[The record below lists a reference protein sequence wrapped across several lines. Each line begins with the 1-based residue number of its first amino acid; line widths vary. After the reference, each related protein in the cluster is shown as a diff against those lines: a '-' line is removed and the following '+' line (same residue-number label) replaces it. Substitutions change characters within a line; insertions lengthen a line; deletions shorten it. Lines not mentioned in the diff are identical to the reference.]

1 MILAALRT
9 PDRVVLFVYFALL
22 IGAGF
27 YFRKRSGTVEGFTV
41 ANRSLPGWVVG
52 LSIFGTY
59 LSSNTFIGVP
69 GKAYGSN
76 WNSFVFSLS
85 LPIGAFIAVKWFV
98 PFYRRHAGLS
108 AYEHLERRFGAWA
121 RVYAVVCYLLT
132 QVARVGTIMFGVALG
147 LHALTGW
154 NIAAIIIV
162 SGFAVTLYTLL
173 GGIEAVIWTDAIQ
186 SVILTLGAAVVVILI
201 LSGMPEGAGQAVS
214 LAIEA
219 DKFSLGDF
227 GPSLTKST
235 FWVVLFYGIFINLT
249 NFGIDQNFVQRYHA
263 ADSEKAAGR
272 SVWMGALMYMPV
284 VLMFFFIGSILF
296 SYYQVNPD
304 LLQEVKFDKAIEM
317 MDGEHLRRQTGGSL
331 LGRLRH
337 WLGGHDESPGLT
349 TVWYTPG
356 FGWGDQAWMQPNDYA
371 DNVLPHFI
379 ANQMPVGL
387 AGLLIAALFA
397 AAMSSIDTSLNS
409 SSTIALQ
416 DFYRRWFR
424 PDADEAQSLRFL
436 RVMTIVWGSIGTG
449 VALAIIGVKSILD
462 EWWKISGVFAG
473 GMLGLFLLGFISRRA
488 NNAGAAV
495 GATIG
500 LLVILWMTFTPEME
514 GDLGWL
520 RSPFHANMITVI
532 GTLSIFLIGLGASR
546 VLGRKNG

>member
-1 MILAALRT
+1 MILAELRT
-9 PDRVVLFVYFALL
+9 PDIVVLFVYFALL

-69 GKAYGSN
+69 GQAYGSN
-76 WNSFVFSLS
+76 WNGFVFSLS
-85 LPIGAFIAVKWFV
+85 LPIAAFISVKWFV

-108 AYEHLERRFGAWA
+108 AYEHLETRFGAWA

-132 QVARVGTIMFGVALG
+132 QVSRVGTIMFGVAVG

-154 NIAAIIIV
+154 DIATIIV
-162 SGFAVTLYTLL
+162 ASGFAVTLYTLM

-186 SVILTLGAAVVVILI
+186 SIVLTVGAAVVVVLV
-201 LSGMPEGAGQAVS
+201 LTGMPEGAGQAIR
-214 LAIEA
+214 LA
-219 DKFSLGDF
+219 DDVGKFSLGDF
-227 GPSLTKST
+227 GSSLAPLEPFGQST
-235 FWVVLFYGIFINLT
+235 FWVILAYGIVMNLT

-272 SVWMGALMYMPV
+272 SVWFGSLIYIPV
-284 VLMFFFIGSILF
+284 ALMFFFIGSILF
-296 SYYQVNPD
+296 SYYEVNPEF
-304 LLQEVKFDKAIEM
+304 LAEVKFDKAIEM
-317 MDGEHLRRQTGGSL
+317 MQ
-331 LGRLRH
+331 
-337 WLGGHDESPGLT
+337 DESPGLT

-424 PDADEAQSLRFL
+424 PDADEAQSLCFL
-436 RVMTIVWGSIGTG
+436 RVMTIVWGIIGTG
-449 VALAIIGVKSILD
+449 VALAMMGVQSILD
-462 EWWKISGVFAG
+462 AWWKISGVFAG

-488 NNAGAAV
+488 TNAGAV
-495 GATIG
+495 TGATVG
-500 LLVILWMTFTPEME
+500 LLVILWLTFSTGLT
-514 GDLGWL
+514 GDLEWL
-520 RSPFHANMITVI
+520 RSPFHAHMTSVI
-532 GTLSIFLIGLGASR
+532 GTLSIFLIGLGASQIF
-546 VLGRKNG
+546 GRKSD

>member
-9 PDRVVLFVYFALL
+9 PDIVVLFVYFALL

-69 GKAYGSN
+69 GQAYGSN
-76 WNSFVFSLS
+76 WNGFVFSLS
-85 LPIGAFIAVKWFV
+85 LPIAAFISVKWFV

-108 AYEHLERRFGAWA
+108 AYEHLEARFGPWA

-132 QVARVGTIMFGVALG
+132 QVTRVGTIMFGVAVG

-154 NIAAIIIV
+154 DIAAIIIV
-162 SGFAVTLYTLL
+162 SGFAVTLYTLM

-186 SVILTLGAAVVVILI
+186 SVILTLGAAVVVIVI
-201 LSGMPEGAGQAVS
+201 LTDMPEGPGQAIH
-214 LAIEA
+214 LANEA

-227 GPSLTKST
+227 GPSLASST
-235 FWVVLFYGIFINLT
+235 FWVILMYGIVMNLT

-263 ADSEKAAGR
+263 AESDKAAGR
-272 SVWMGALMYMPV
+272 SVWFGSLIYIPV
-284 VLMFFFIGSILF
+284 ALMFFFIGSILF
-296 SYYQVNPD
+296 SYYEVNPEF
-304 LLQEVKFDKAIEM
+304 LEQVKMDKAIEQVTA
-317 MDGEHLRRQTGGSL
+317 D
-331 LGRLRH
+331 
-337 WLGGHDESPGLT
+337 SPGLAKGS
-349 TVWYTPG
+349 PEALAEAKRLASG
-356 FGWGDQAWMQPNDYA
+356 MQPGDYG
-371 DNVLPHFI
+371 DKVLPHFI
-379 ANQMPVGL
+379 ANKIPAGL

-436 RVMTIVWGSIGTG
+436 RVMTVVWGGIGTG
-449 VALAIIGVKSILD
+449 VALAIIGVESILD
-462 EWWKISGVFAG
+462 AWWKISGVFAG

-488 NNAGAAV
+488 NNAGAV
-495 GATIG
+495 TGATVG
-500 LLVILWMTFTPEME
+500 LLVILWLTFSTGLTGELE
-514 GDLGWL
+514 WL
-520 RSPFHANMITVI
+520 RSPFHAHMTSVI
-532 GTLSIFLIGLGASR
+532 GTLSIFLIGLGASQ
-546 VLGRKNG
+546 VFGRKSD

>member
-1 MILAALRT
+1 
-9 PDRVVLFVYFALL
+9 
-22 IGAGF
+22 
-27 YFRKRSGTVEGFTV
+27 
-41 ANRSLPGWVVG
+41 
-52 LSIFGTY
+52 
-59 LSSNTFIGVP
+59 
-69 GKAYGSN
+69 
-76 WNSFVFSLS
+76 
-85 LPIGAFIAVKWFV
+85 
-98 PFYRRHAGLS
+98 
-108 AYEHLERRFGAWA
+108 
-121 RVYAVVCYLLT
+121 
-132 QVARVGTIMFGVALG
+132 
-147 LHALTGW
+147 
-154 NIAAIIIV
+154 
-162 SGFAVTLYTLL
+162 
-173 GGIEAVIWTDAIQ
+173 
-186 SVILTLGAAVVVILI
+186 VVVILI
-201 LSGMPEGAGQAVS
+201 LTGMPEGPGQAIH
-214 LAIEA
+214 LANEA

-227 GPSLTKST
+227 GPSLAKST

-284 VLMFFFIGSILF
+284 ALMFFFIGSILF
-296 SYYQVNPD
+296 SYYQENPD
-304 LLQEVKFDKAIEM
+304 LLQEVKFNKAIEM
-317 MDGEHLRRQTGGSL
+317 MQ
-331 LGRLRH
+331 
-337 WLGGHDESPGLT
+337 DESPGLT

-424 PDADEAQSLRFL
+424 PDADEAQSLCFL
-436 RVMTIVWGSIGTG
+436 RVMTIVWGIIGTG
-449 VALAIIGVKSILD
+449 VALAMMGVQSILD
-462 EWWKISGVFAG
+462 AWWKISGVFAG

-500 LLVILWMTFTPEME
+500 LLVILWMTFSPEFT
-514 GDLGWL
+514 GDFEWL

-532 GTLSIFLIGLGASR
+532 GTLSIFLIGLVASR
-546 VLGRKNG
+546 VFGRKNG

>member
-1 MILAALRT
+1 MTLAALPT
-9 PDRVVLFVYFALL
+9 PDLVVLFVYFALL

-41 ANRSLPGWVVG
+41 ANRSLPGWVCG

-85 LPIGAFIAVKWFV
+85 LPIAAFIAVKWFV

-108 AYEHLERRFGAWA
+108 AYEHLEKRFGAWA

-132 QVARVGTIMFGVALG
+132 QVSRVGTIMFGVAVG

-154 NIAAIIIV
+154 DIPAIIIV
-162 SGFAVTLYTLL
+162 SGFAVTLYTLM

-186 SVILTLGAAVVVILI
+186 SIILTLGAAVVVILI
-201 LSGMPEGAGQAVS
+201 LTGMPEGAGQAVS

-227 GPSLTKST
+227 GPSLAKST

-284 VLMFFFIGSILF
+284 ALMFFFIGSILF
-296 SYYQVNPD
+296 SYYQENPD
-304 LLQEVKFDKAIEM
+304 LLQEVKFNKAIEM
-317 MDGEHLRRQTGGSL
+317 MQ
-331 LGRLRH
+331 
-337 WLGGHDESPGLT
+337 DESPGLT

-424 PDADEAQSLRFL
+424 PDADEAQSLCFL
-436 RVMTIVWGSIGTG
+436 RVMTIVWGIIGTG
-449 VALAIIGVKSILD
+449 VALAMMGVQSILD
-462 EWWKISGVFAG
+462 AWWKISGVFAG

-546 VLGRKNG
+546 FLGRKNG

>member
-1 MILAALRT
+1 
-9 PDRVVLFVYFALL
+9 
-22 IGAGF
+22 
-27 YFRKRSGTVEGFTV
+27 
-41 ANRSLPGWVVG
+41 
-52 LSIFGTY
+52 
-59 LSSNTFIGVP
+59 
-69 GKAYGSN
+69 
-76 WNSFVFSLS
+76 
-85 LPIGAFIAVKWFV
+85 
-98 PFYRRHAGLS
+98 
-108 AYEHLERRFGAWA
+108 
-121 RVYAVVCYLLT
+121 
-132 QVARVGTIMFGVALG
+132 
-147 LHALTGW
+147 
-154 NIAAIIIV
+154 
-162 SGFAVTLYTLL
+162 
-173 GGIEAVIWTDAIQ
+173 
-186 SVILTLGAAVVVILI
+186 
-201 LSGMPEGAGQAVS
+201 
-214 LAIEA
+214 
-219 DKFSLGDF
+219 
-227 GPSLTKST
+227 
-235 FWVVLFYGIFINLT
+235 
-249 NFGIDQNFVQRYHA
+249 
-263 ADSEKAAGR
+263 
-272 SVWMGALMYMPV
+272 MPV

>member
-1 MILAALRT
+1 
-9 PDRVVLFVYFALL
+9 
-22 IGAGF
+22 
-27 YFRKRSGTVEGFTV
+27 V
-41 ANRSLPGWVVG
+41 AV
-52 LSIFGTY
+52 
-59 LSSNTFIGVP
+59 
-69 GKAYGSN
+69 
-76 WNSFVFSLS
+76 
-85 LPIGAFIAVKWFV
+85 
-98 PFYRRHAGLS
+98 
-108 AYEHLERRFGAWA
+108 
-121 RVYAVVCYLLT
+121 
-132 QVARVGTIMFGVALG
+132 G

-154 NIAAIIIV
+154 DIAAIIIV
-162 SGFAVTLYTLL
+162 SGFAVTLYTLM

-201 LSGMPEGAGQAVS
+201 LTGMPEGAGQAVS

-227 GPSLTKST
+227 GPSLAKST

-263 ADSEKAAGR
+263 ANSEKAAGR

-284 VLMFFFIGSILF
+284 ALMFFFIGSILF
-296 SYYQVNPD
+296 SYYQENPD
-304 LLQEVKFDKAIEM
+304 LLQEVKFNKAIEM
-317 MDGEHLRRQTGGSL
+317 MQ
-331 LGRLRH
+331 
-337 WLGGHDESPGLT
+337 DESPGLT

-424 PDADEAQSLRFL
+424 PDADEAQSLCFL
-436 RVMTIVWGSIGTG
+436 RVMTIVWGIIGTG
-449 VALAIIGVKSILD
+449 VALAMMGVQSILD
-462 EWWKISGVFAG
+462 AWWKISGVFAG

-500 LLVILWMTFTPEME
+500 LLVILWMTFSPEFT
-514 GDLGWL
+514 GDFEWL

-532 GTLSIFLIGLGASR
+532 GTLSIFLIGLVASR
-546 VLGRKNG
+546 VFGRKNG

>member
-9 PDRVVLFVYFALL
+9 PDIVVLFVYFALL

-69 GKAYGSN
+69 GQAYGSN
-76 WNSFVFSLS
+76 WNGFVFSLS
-85 LPIGAFIAVKWFV
+85 LPIAAFISVKWFV

-108 AYEHLERRFGAWA
+108 AYEHLETRFGAWA

-132 QVARVGTIMFGVALG
+132 QVSRVGTIMFGVSVG

-154 NIAAIIIV
+154 DIATIIV
-162 SGFAVTLYTLL
+162 FSGAAVTLYTLM

-186 SVILTLGAAVVVILI
+186 SVVLTVGAVVVVILI
-201 LSGMPEGAGQAVS
+201 LTGMPEGPGQAIQ
-214 LAIEA
+214 LAEEA
-219 DKFSLGDF
+219 GKFSLGDF
-227 GPSLTKST
+227 GTSLAPLEPFGQST
-235 FWVVLFYGIFINLT
+235 FWVILAYGIVMNLT

-263 ADSEKAAGR
+263 AESDKAAGR
-272 SVWMGALMYMPV
+272 SVWFGSLIYIPV
-284 VLMFFFIGSILF
+284 ALMFFFIGSILF
-296 SYYQVNPD
+296 SYYEVNPEF
-304 LLQEVKFDKAIEM
+304 LAEVKMDKAIEQVTA
-317 MDGEHLRRQTGGSL
+317 D
-331 LGRLRH
+331 
-337 WLGGHDESPGLT
+337 SPGLAKGS
-349 TVWYTPG
+349 PE
-356 FGWGDQAWMQPNDYA
+356 ALAEARRLASEMQPGEYGDK
-371 DNVLPHFI
+371 VLPHFI
-379 ANQMPVGL
+379 ANKIPAGL

-416 DFYRRWFR
+416 DFYRRWAR

-436 RVMTIVWGSIGTG
+436 RVMTVVWGIIGTG
-449 VALAIIGVKSILD
+449 VALAMMGVESILD
-462 EWWKISGVFAG
+462 AWWKISGVFAG

-488 NNAGAAV
+488 NNAGAV
-495 GATIG
+495 TGATVG
-500 LLVILWMTFTPEME
+500 LLVILWLTFSTGLT
-514 GDLGWL
+514 GDLAWL
-520 RSPFHANMITVI
+520 RSPFHAHMTSVI
-532 GTLSIFLIGLGASR
+532 GTLSIFLIGLGASQ
-546 VLGRKNG
+546 VFGRKSD

>member
-1 MILAALRT
+1 MTLAALPT
-9 PDRVVLFVYFALL
+9 PDLVVLFVYFALL

-41 ANRSLPGWVVG
+41 ANRSLPGWVCG

-85 LPIGAFIAVKWFV
+85 LPIAAFIAVKWFV

-108 AYEHLERRFGAWA
+108 AYEHLEKRFGAWA

-132 QVARVGTIMFGVALG
+132 QVSRVGTIMFGVAVG

-154 NIAAIIIV
+154 NIAAIIII
-162 SGFAVTLYTLL
+162 SGFAVTLYTLM

-201 LSGMPEGAGQAVS
+201 LTGMPEGAGQAVS

-227 GPSLTKST
+227 GPSLAKST

-284 VLMFFFIGSILF
+284 ALMFFFIGSILF
-296 SYYQVNPD
+296 SYYEVNPG
-304 LLQEVKFDKAIEM
+304 LLEEVKLAKASELVA
-317 MDGEHLRRQTGGSL
+317 DQF
-331 LGRLRH
+331 
-337 WLGGHDESPGLT
+337 PGLAADSPDSLT
-349 TVWYTPG
+349 EAKRLASGMEPSDY
-356 FGWGDQAWMQPNDYA
+356 GDK
-371 DNVLPHFI
+371 VLPHFI

-424 PDADEAQSLRFL
+424 PDADEAQSLFFL

-449 VALAIIGVKSILD
+449 VALAMMGVQSILD
-462 EWWKISGVFAG
+462 AWWKISGVFAG

-532 GTLSIFLIGLGASR
+532 GTLSIFLIGLVASR
-546 VLGRKNG
+546 VFGRKNG